1 MHKTIGN
8 ARFKTLG
15 KALAANGI
23 DIDYM
28 VDWASGSMSKTDQPR
43 LGNGNYNGTE
53 GWYFTK
59 SNNNDF
65 TTKERKLI
73 KKTLLDKGFKC
84 TSINDFENDIDDDR
98 SWRPSIGFILKK

>member
-15 KALAANGI
+15 KALATNGI

-43 LGNGNYNGTE
+43 LGNGNYNGIE
-53 GWYFTK
+53 GWYLTK
-59 SNNNDF
+59 SNKDDF
-65 TTKERKLI
+65 TTKERKVI
-73 KKTLLDKGFKC
+73 KETLLSKGFKC
-84 TSINDFENDIDDDR
+84 KSISDFETDIDDDR
-98 SWRPSIGFILKK
+98 SWKPSFGFILNK